1 MQSRREFLKG
11 AGALAAGLTLG
22 GIPALGAEPRRK
34 PNVIFVFADQ
44 LRSHALGCYGDKQAI
59 TPNIDRLASQ
69 GARFTNAIST
79 WPICS
84 PFRGMLMTGCYPM
97 TNGVVANN
105 LPIWDG
111 QTCVADVFKA
121 QGYKT
126 GYIGKWH
133 LDGGIP
139 NNLPGRRLGFE
150 DWMGV
155 PGNKLTTS
163 ADGKQIWKPD
173 LETDLAIRYMRENK
187 DKPFCLFMSWTPPH
201 DPYIAPD
208 KYMKMFP
215 PEKIEFRPNV
225 AERELVDRELK
236 RHPVGPDDPV
246 ARDRAEWRKMLD
258 TDDLL
263 RKSLSGYY
271 AAVHSLDVCV
281 GRIMKALDDLGLAD
295 DTILVF
301 TSDHGDMLGSHRMCL
316 KQEPFE
322 ESINIPFIVRYP
334 KRIGKGI
341 VTDGLLSPIDIMPT
355 LLDLAGAPIP
365 TPTGS
370 EGLGGVEGIS
380 LAQAAEGKRSDQQDA
395 VLLMKMVPGGMPWM
409 CNAATPWRGV
419 RTKTH
424 TYARLA
430 DGGPWVLYD
439 NVNDPYQ
446 MKNLVND
453 PAHKRLRDEMES
465 KMQALLKKAHD
476 PFDADK
482 IKAEIAEK
490 SKTRL
495 KYSARK
501 PKARGTE

>member
-1 MQSRREFLKG
+1 MQTRREFLKRTG
-11 AGALAAGLTLG
+11 AVAAGMALGGLECLAADSG
-22 GIPALGAEPRRK
+22 RK

-44 LRSHALGCYGDKQAI
+44 LRSQALGCYGDKQAV

-79 WPICS
+79 WPVCS
-84 PFRGMLMTGCYPM
+84 PFRAMLMTGCYPM
-97 TNGVVANN
+97 TNGVIANN
-105 LPIWDG
+105 VPIWDD
-111 QTCVADVFKA
+111 QTCIADVLRA

-150 DWMGV
+150 DWIGV
-155 PGNKLTTS
+155 PGNKLTTFE
-163 ADGKQIWKPD
+163 DGRQTWKPD
-173 LETDLAIRYMRENK
+173 LETEAAIRYFTDNK
-187 DKPFCLFMSWTPPH
+187 DGPFCLFLSWTPPH
-201 DPYIAPD
+201 DPYVAPD
-208 KYMKMFP
+208 RYMRRFP
-215 PEKIEFRPNV
+215 KEKIEFRPNV
-225 AERELVDRELK
+225 SERELVDRELD

-246 ARDRAEWRKMLD
+246 AKDRAEWRKMLE

-263 RKSLSGYY
+263 RESLSGYY
-271 AAVHSLDVCV
+271 AAVSSLDACI
-281 GRIMKALDDLGLAD
+281 GRIMKALDDLGIAD

-301 TSDHGDMLGSHRMCL
+301 SSDHGDMIGSHRMCL

-334 KRIGKGI
+334 KRIPRGT
-341 VTDGLLSPIDIMPT
+341 VTDGLLSPIDVMPT
-355 LLDLAGAPIP
+355 LLSLAGAPVP
-365 TPTGS
+365 KS
-370 EGLGGVEGIS
+370 VEGIS
-380 LAQAAEGKRSDQQDA
+380 LEQAALGKRSDQQDA

-439 NVNDPYQ
+439 NKADPYQ
-446 MKNLVND
+446 MNNLVDD
-453 PAHKRLRDEMES
+453 PAYKKLREKMEA
-465 KMQALLKKAHD
+465 KMRALLKKARD

-482 IKAEIAEK
+482 IKQEIAEK

-495 KYSARK
+495 KYKPRK
-501 PKARGTE
+501 NAPRGEE